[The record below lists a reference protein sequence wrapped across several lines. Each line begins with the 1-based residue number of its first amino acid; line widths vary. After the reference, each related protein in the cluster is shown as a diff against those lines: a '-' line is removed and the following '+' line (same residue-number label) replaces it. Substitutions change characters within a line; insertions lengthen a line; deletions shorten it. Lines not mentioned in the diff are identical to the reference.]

1 MLFVENASK
10 HYYVTNEIIKRWYL
24 FDIVLL
30 LAGYVFR
37 YIKNSV
43 FLSIFC
49 CFYMDFTGLSKNAD
63 VSIFSKSDLEGQ
75 KLFSLVNFLKIWS
88 LLHKTWG

>member
-37 YIKNSV
+37 YIKNSI

-63 VSIFSKSDLEGQ
+63 VSIFSKSDLEVQ
-75 KLFSLVNFLKIWS
+75 KLFSLVNFLKIWG